1 MPRLDHVH
9 IHAVDGPRMV
19 AFLEAVLEAEEG
31 FRPPF
36 AFPGHWVYVDGVPAI
51 HISVAEDELPR
62 GVINHAAF
70 GVYEFEATRQRIEA
84 TGHAYRITGIPGTAI
99 GQFFVDGPDGLLLE
113 VQFHRAITD

>member
-19 AFLEAVLEAEEG
+19 AFLETVLEAKEG

-36 AFPGHWVYVDGVPAI
+36 EFPGHWVYVDGVPAI
-51 HISVAEDELPR
+51 HISLAENKLPH

-70 GVYEFEATRQRIEA
+70 GVYDFEETKERIER
-84 TGHAYRITGIPGTAI
+84 TGHAYRITGIPDTDI

-113 VQFHRAITD
+113 VQFRRTITA